1 MNYIK
6 NLDVKNF
13 TKVMNV
19 TNAIL
24 VFYPLLVVDLRN
36 VLSSRQGWS
45 RYPWGGGTNNHYL
58 QPTYK
63 HALRDS

>member
-1 MNYIK
+1 MNVMSGMNNIK
-6 NLDVKNF
+6 NLDAKNF

-36 VLSSRQGWS
+36 VLSSRQG
-45 RYPWGGGTNNHYL
+45 
-58 QPTYK
+58 
-63 HALRDS
+63 